1 MINPKYTEEQ
11 HSAVEAQHIAHEIAF
26 GPITFQVSRLMVKF
40 GILEALAEHKEGL
53 GIAKIAETANLSI
66 YATQVLLESSL
77 TIGTVLLNSNKYTL
91 SKVGWFL
98 LNDEMVR
105 VNMNFNHDVNYKGMF
120 HLEEALLKGKPSGLK
135 ELGQW
140 DTIYE
145 GLSSL
150 EPEVQKSWFDFDHFY
165 SDNSFK
171 QALNIVFN
179 QPVKKLMD
187 IGGNTGKWA
196 LNCVDFNPDVEVT
209 IVDLP
214 QQIEMMKKNT
224 ASNPNA
230 NRIHGIG
237 VNLLSEATQLPKGHD
252 VVWMSQFLDC
262 FSASQVVA
270 ILKKVREAID
280 ESGRIFIMETLWDR
294 QKYAAGSFDLAQTS
308 LYFTAMAN
316 GNSKM
321 FYSED
326 LYDYIHQAGLEIV
339 EVSDKLGLGH
349 TVLQCKVKN

>member
-1 MINPKYTEEQ
+1 MINSRFTKEQ
-11 HSAVEAQHIAHEIAF
+11 YSASEAQYKAHEIAF
-26 GPITFQVSRLMVKF
+26 GPITFQVSRLMVKLGLF
-40 GILEALAEHKEGL
+40 NALSKNKAGL
-53 GIAKIAETANLSI
+53 TLDELVKTTNLSV
-66 YATQVLLESSL
+66 YAAQVLLESSL
-77 TIGTVLLNSNKYTL
+77 TTGTVYFKDDKYFL
-91 SKVGWFL
+91 SKVGWFF

-120 HLEEALLKGKPSGLK
+120 HLEEALLKAEPSGLQ
-135 ELGQW
+135 ELGDW

-150 EPEVQKSWFDFDHFY
+150 TPDVQKSWFDFDHFY

-171 QALNIVFN
+171 QALNIVFE

-196 LNCVDFNPDVEVT
+196 LSCVDFNAEVEVT

-224 ASNPNA
+224 ASNFNA
-230 NRIHGIG
+230 KRIDGVG
-237 VNLLSEATQLPKGHD
+237 VNLLHADTKLPKGHD

-262 FSASQVVA
+262 FSASEVVA

-294 QKYAAGSFDLAQTS
+294 QKYATASFDLAQTS
-308 LYFTAMAN
+308 LYFTALAN

-326 LYDYIHQAGLEIV
+326 LFDYIREAGLEV
-339 EVSDKLGLGH
+339 VKVNDGLGLGH
-349 TVLQCKVKN
+349 TVLECKVK